1 MRYNLVRR
9 ELWTSGSSPAVG
21 IIRRASRH
29 LFKLS
34 LRISGVTSMGCPDGH
49 YGSRSLNER
58 SIPNAIAF
66 WKPAV
71 LPGNEPPLRKDSVRP
86 DLASKSQARGQ
97 EKRSSRG
104 TKTDGTRFK
113 ERTKFGQVRMY
124 SALSVTAAISG
135 PTLIRR

>member
-9 ELWTSGSSPAVG
+9 ELLTSGSSPAVR

-34 LRISGVTSMGCPDGH
+34 LRISWVTSIGCPDWH
-49 YGSRSLNER
+49 YGSRSLNEP

-66 WKPAV
+66 WKSAV
-71 LPGNEPPLRKDSVRP
+71 LPRNEPPLRKDSVRP

-104 TKTDGTRFK
+104 IKTDGTRFK

-135 PTLIRR
+135 RSLIRR